1 MSDSQAAAAEVA
13 FQTEMRFLREVH
25 EQKTAADAAHNRK
38 KVEELVRQR
47 YIYRDRYTT
56 RCLCVSC
63 LLQESFKNAE
73 KQEVPAAEKL
83 EAVAR
88 IEIFRCMDDLQEASK
103 VRTYIHTYIHT

>member
-1 MSDSQAAAAEVA
+1 
-13 FQTEMRFLREVH
+13 
-25 EQKTAADAAHNRK
+25 
-38 KVEELVRQR
+38 
-47 YIYRDRYTT
+47 
-56 RCLCVSC
+56 VSC

-103 VRTYIHTYIHT
+103 VRTYIHTYIPHLWTGLNVCLYAGAGHGQTGGMYVCCPDRLLSRRS